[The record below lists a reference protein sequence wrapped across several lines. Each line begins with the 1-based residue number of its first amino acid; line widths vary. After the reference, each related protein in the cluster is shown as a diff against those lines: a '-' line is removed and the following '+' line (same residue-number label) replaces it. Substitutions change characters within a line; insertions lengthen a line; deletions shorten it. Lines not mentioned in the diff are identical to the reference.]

1 LLARVHEWP
10 FYFGVARKAAKRPR
24 ARGVELEWVKPAQQ
38 DRSRDTHARII
49 AAAERLLSR
58 GRSWS
63 ELSVAELVA
72 EADASVGAF
81 YNRFRDKDALLHV
94 LQLDLHAQGVATAER
109 AAALAG
115 SALPLDALVRAFV
128 TVAVA
133 SYRDQRG
140 LRRALLVEMWT
151 NAVFRERSIELS
163 RLTCAGLVGVLAPHV
178 KGKDTDRLATVI
190 DVAHRIVYGTLDQM
204 LLYDDQAPTGR
215 KIADPQL
222 TEELTLACLGYLERS
237 LPLRP

>member
-1 LLARVHEWP
+1 
-10 FYFGVARKAAKRPR
+10 VARKVAKRSR
-24 ARGVELEWVKPAQQ
+24 ARAVELEWVKPAQQ

-63 ELSVAELVA
+63 ELSVAELVE

-94 LQLDLHAQGVATAER
+94 LQLELLAQGAATAAR
-109 AAALAG
+109 AAQLADA
-115 SALPLDALVRAFV
+115 ALPLDALVRAFV

-140 LRRALLVEMWT
+140 LRRALLVEMCT
-151 NAVFRERSIELS
+151 NPLFRERTIELS
-163 RLTCAGLVGVLAPHV
+163 RVTCAGLAGVLAPHV
-178 KGKDTDRLATVI
+178 KGKDADRLALVI
-190 DVAHRIVYGTLDQM
+190 DVAHRFVYGTLDQA

-215 KIADPQL
+215 KITDPQL
-222 TEELTLACLGYLERS
+222 TDELTLACLGYLERS
-237 LPLRP
+237 LPLRPEA